1 MACYENNATPNRWAW
16 TRTAR
21 RLISLPS
28 MSMARPVPSLG
39 QRVTV
44 EVSVVHGLNL
54 AVVSVGEAGEIDGQD
69 LPE

>member
-1 MACYENNATPNRWAW
+1 M
-16 TRTAR
+16 
-21 RLISLPS
+21 ISLPS